1 MKVSESQVHS
11 KRHPAI
17 DCHPSSQPLILRNQ
31 NKLAAHVLVCCLSS
45 FLFRDAEQA
54 ISRMACHA
62 KHTSDIDK
70 KMLLSIRLHQH
81 LPFPAV
87 FPRDE
92 CHNRVCHQ
100 DRGQSM
106 PGLRMP
112 ANEGGF
118 GDEWFLER
126 DPRSPDWERES
137 RGLCF
142 KIQNDNRWKNSHQK
156 ERNSRMRRQKLH
168 QTKQIANAVPALES
182 QESVS

>member
-1 MKVSESQVHS
+1 
-11 KRHPAI
+11 
-17 DCHPSSQPLILRNQ
+17 
-31 NKLAAHVLVCCLSS
+31 
-45 FLFRDAEQA
+45 
-54 ISRMACHA
+54 
-62 KHTSDIDK
+62 
-70 KMLLSIRLHQH
+70 
-81 LPFPAV
+81 
-87 FPRDE
+87 
-92 CHNRVCHQ
+92 
-100 DRGQSM
+100 M

-126 DPRSPDWERES
+126 DPCSPDWERES

-182 QESVS
+182 QASVS